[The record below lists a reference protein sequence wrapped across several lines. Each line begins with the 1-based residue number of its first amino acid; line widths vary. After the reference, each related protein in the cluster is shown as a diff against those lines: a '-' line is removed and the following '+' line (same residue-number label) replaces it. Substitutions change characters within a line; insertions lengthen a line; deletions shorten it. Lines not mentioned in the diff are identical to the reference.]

1 MVVEAL
7 EKDKIDEVD
16 TILAAESGQ
25 IERGK
30 DPMKCRHAAR
40 QKCSNCLPL
49 DPYDEEYL
57 KSKDIK
63 HMSFHAHVRKLT
75 AGHGR
80 GTTLTKPLENT
91 RYSINLSCANHKP
104 YPKGICTKC
113 KPPIATLNRQP
124 FRHVDNI
131 SIENQELVNSFLD
144 YWRRS
149 GNQRVGILIG
159 KYQAFTEVPL
169 GIKATV
175 AAIYEPPQV
184 CKSDSVQLLDDP
196 NEETVDKL
204 SSWLGLKKVGWI
216 FTDLWPA
223 DISKGTVHCT
233 RNASSFLL
241 SAEECITA
249 GWLQNKHP
257 NITQYSNERKFGS
270 KFVTVVAS
278 GDENMHV
285 NFHGYQVENAF
296 FRNLVEIFSFQVSN
310 QCAALVEANILCPT
324 MYHPELAFIRET
336 PVDEHQFITDVN
348 FVEKNEYGADI
359 QKNGRPLPVEY
370 LLVDVP
376 AGMPKDPCST
386 FYQPK
391 HVKFHIENRT
401 DIGETQGGKNLLNF
415 CEEFSINQFLEQ
427 ATNFHFLLYLLTNEF
442 VKFTDDE
449 IKSLCRAVASQDRS
463 AAMDWAN
470 ENVNWQQLV
479 ALSRAV
485 HDEQG
490 TSAGQSFGGGS
501 AKWACKNCTFENT
514 HEGDECSVCGLPGK

>member
-285 NFHGYQVENAF
+285 NFHGYQV
-296 FRNLVEIFSFQVSN
+296 SN

-401 DIGETQGGKNLLNF
+401 DIGETQVFLLF
-415 CEEFSINQFLEQ
+415 FKITINQKFL
-427 ATNFHFLLYLLTNEF
+427 FLLIVFFNYF
-442 VKFTDDE
+442 
-449 IKSLCRAVASQDRS
+449 C
-463 AAMDWAN
+463 
-470 ENVNWQQLV
+470 
-479 ALSRAV
+479 
-485 HDEQG
+485 
-490 TSAGQSFGGGS
+490 
-501 AKWACKNCTFENT
+501 
-514 HEGDECSVCGLPGK
+514 